1 MGVYDSFELRDFY
14 RINISPGALRADMDI
29 QLNSE
34 LHRKFGFSFLLLLAC
49 FTLASIA
56 TASEEGRKLA
66 QQVYDRPSGRDS
78 SLRATMTLKGK
89 NQSTRVRELSIL
101 GLDQGKGERWSL
113 IRFSFPPD
121 IEDTGL
127 LTLDHPGDENDQWIY
142 LPALD
147 RVRLIAS
154 NRKGGRFVGSDFT
167 YEDLRDRE
175 TNMDEHSIEGVST
188 VGGVECTQLASVPVD
203 SNNSIY
209 SKRVSCIHLATLTP
223 LQVDFYIKGGS
234 KPAKRLLARKLKKIQ
249 GYWTILQSTMYDLRT
264 GTQTQLETTNIKY
277 DMGIP
282 KGLFSKRGLSD
293 PDSERQ
299 YEP

>member
-1 MGVYDSFELRDFY
+1 
-14 RINISPGALRADMDI
+14 MDI
-29 QLNSE
+29 QLNNG
-34 LHRKFGFSFLLLLAC
+34 LDRKFGFGFLLLLVL
-49 FTLASIA
+49 FTMASIA
-56 TASEEGRKLA
+56 AASEEGGKLA
-66 QQVYDRPSGRDS
+66 KRVYDRPSGRDF

-101 GLDQGKGERWSL
+101 NLDQGEGERWSL
-113 IRFSFPPD
+113 IRFSFPTD
-121 IEDTGL
+121 IKDTGL

-175 TNMDEHSIEGVST
+175 TNMDEHSIEGVSK
-188 VGGVECTQLASVPVD
+188 VGGVECTQLISVPVD
-203 SNNSIY
+203 PNNSIY
-209 SKRVSCIHLATLTP
+209 SKRASCIHIATLTP
-223 LQVDFYIKGGS
+223 LQVDFYVKGKA
-234 KPAKRLLARKLKKIQ
+234 KPVKRLLAKKLKKIQ

-264 GTQTQLETTNIKY
+264 GTQTQLETTDIKY
-277 DMGIP
+277 DVGIP

-299 YEP
+299 YKP